1 MAVKNLGYT
10 PDLRPIFLNS
20 QYAFFG
26 THHPSKKIE
35 AQSDRLQPSAFSLQP
50 MMPPSLI
57 AFILTGLPLGN
68 SIFLQTVLNDI
79 YCSAGR
85 NTSPPFLP
93 KH

>member
-50 MMPPSLI
+50 SAYDAAIFDRFYSDRTPVGQFYFL
-57 AFILTGLPLGN
+57 AN
-68 SIFLQTVLNDI
+68 SVE
-79 YCSAGR
+79 
-85 NTSPPFLP
+85 
-93 KH
+93 

>member
-35 AQSDRLQPSAFSLQP
+35 AQSDRLQPSAYDAAIFDRFYSDRTPVGQFYFL
-50 MMPPSLI
+50 
-57 AFILTGLPLGN
+57 AN
-68 SIFLQTVLNDI
+68 SVE
-79 YCSAGR
+79 
-85 NTSPPFLP
+85 
-93 KH
+93 